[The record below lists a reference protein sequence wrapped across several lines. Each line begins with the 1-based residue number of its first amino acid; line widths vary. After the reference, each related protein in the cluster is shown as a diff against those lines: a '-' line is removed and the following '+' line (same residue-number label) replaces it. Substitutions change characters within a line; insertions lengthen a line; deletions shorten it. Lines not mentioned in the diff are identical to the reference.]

1 MHTIFLSGSLAY
13 DHIMDFPGLFKDH
26 FLPDKL
32 HNINVSFFISDHAQ
46 HFGGTAVNVA
56 YSLAMLGEKP
66 TLIATA
72 GYDFDTYRL
81 YLEKLGI
88 STASI
93 PVLKDKATSFAY
105 VMTDEADNQISAF
118 HPGAGGVAYAPKIE
132 ATPESVA
139 LISAGCL
146 DDIRSLPDIY
156 RGNGTKFLFDPGQ
169 SISALTADELRN
181 GITDADAVFANDYE
195 FSMITEKT
203 QWREADVLKVAKVL
217 VITLGKD
224 GSRVITR
231 EGETRV
237 AAVPTKESKDPTG
250 AGDAYRAGYLKAFVA
265 GKNPIEC
272 AKLGSCV
279 AVYAVECV
287 GTQEHTFTMDGLK
300 QRYEQAYKE
309 ELKL

>member
-1 MHTIFLSGSLAY
+1 
-13 DHIMDFPGLFKDH
+13 
-26 FLPDKL
+26 
-32 HNINVSFFISDHAQ
+32 
-46 HFGGTAVNVA
+46 
-56 YSLAMLGEKP
+56 
-66 TLIATA
+66 
-72 GYDFDTYRL
+72 
-81 YLEKLGI
+81 
-88 STASI
+88 
-93 PVLKDKATSFAY
+93 
-105 VMTDEADNQISAF
+105 
-118 HPGAGGVAYAPKIE
+118 
-132 ATPESVA
+132 
-139 LISAGCL
+139 
-146 DDIRSLPDIY
+146 
-156 RGNGTKFLFDPGQ
+156 
-169 SISALTADELRN
+169 
-181 GITDADAVFANDYE
+181 
-195 FSMITEKT
+195 MITEKT